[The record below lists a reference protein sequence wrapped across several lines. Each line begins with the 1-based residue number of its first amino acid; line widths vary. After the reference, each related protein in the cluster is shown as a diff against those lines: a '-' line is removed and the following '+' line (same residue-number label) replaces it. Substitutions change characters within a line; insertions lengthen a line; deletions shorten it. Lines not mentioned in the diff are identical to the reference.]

1 MSVLATRDELL
12 IGGRRGMEYDP
23 DMIVDKEIATLLC
36 NGVYPPVFHKY
47 RTKGLFVLR
56 IFKNFQWIYVVIDE
70 RVPVYNKEEE
80 LGSGKFFKWPIFG
93 ACKDPHEM
101 WVALIEKAYAKM
113 HGCYE
118 NLISG
123 YVDEGILE
131 LTALQ
136 PEKILIRNEKT
147 GCFPH
152 KMIEQHYG
160 GKDGFWGFILS
171 RD

>member
-1 MSVLATRDELL
+1 
-12 IGGRRGMEYDP
+12 MEYDP

-36 NGVYPPVFHKY
+36 NGVYPPIFHKF

-56 IFKNFQWIYVVIDE
+56 IFKNFKWIYIVIDE

-80 LGSGKFFKWPIFG
+80 LGSGKFTKWPIFG
-93 ACKDPHEM
+93 ACKDPQEM
-101 WVALIEKAYAKM
+101 WVAMIEKAYAKM

-131 LTALQ
+131 LTAFQ

-147 GCFPH
+147 GVFPH

-160 GKDGFWGFILS
+160 GKDGFWSFILS
-171 RD
+171 RDQDGCLLGCSIKGEKGGP